1 MFLTKLRAFL
11 RLFGSTGI
19 LFLLLAS
26 LLWGLKE
33 GWSWVSLEMQFLGY
47 KGSVAALGP
56 DPRLPIVGTTFPPS
70 LVLATA
76 ILGRSPLLLQTI
88 LGSLLLGWTWR
99 QLRGL
104 PVEVGWCWL
113 WGLLMVVQPTL
124 ILMLLRSP
132 VWTATAGLVG
142 VNMALLFPL
151 SKEEQARAE
160 TGADSGELPIALRLL
175 LVGLA
180 LGPLMVLR
188 WESGWLLPW
197 VAGVLLLAF
206 RKQSWGFR
214 LASLLVAGFISLA
227 LMLSWLYVNWL
238 SVGDPW
244 AFTYQVGSGL
254 RLPQLREDLQQAG
267 GWRGVLEAGKWLA
280 VLAPAYL
287 LLGLG
292 SLLGRGPGRW
302 VWALVWGMPLVILLA
317 SLGQGLFLR
326 ELSRFGLFWVPLPL
340 LMGAYLC
347 RGAGP
352 GWAKRLLITALLGLN
367 CLTAGYGVSQEP
379 GFLMPLVAEER
390 DLWERLVAGVVPL
403 SGELE
408 AAQNLYEVTSAGQAL
423 EDWRRLR
430 QEKRQVGQYLYR
442 HLLPGQKVLVD
453 DDIHFE
459 AIFWA
464 RDPRSFLTPHQ
475 YEFALALQHPQ
486 ERVDYLLVA
495 GLADPLRSA
504 DRILQFWPEL
514 NFEGLLGFREVYSSP
529 QVRLWARQHQEEPQE
544 ERR

>member
-1 MFLTKLRAFL
+1 M
-11 RLFGSTGI
+11 
-19 LFLLLAS
+19 LLLAG

-33 GWSWVSLEMQFLGY
+33 GWGWVSLEMQFLGY

-76 ILGRSPLLLQTI
+76 ILGRSPLLLQAI
-88 LGSLLLGWTWR
+88 LGSLLVGWVGQQLRRLPAGLGWR
-99 QLRGL
+99 
-104 PVEVGWCWL
+104 WL
-113 WGLLMVVQPTL
+113 WGLLLLLQPAL

-132 VWTATAGLVG
+132 VWTATSLLLG

-151 SKEEQARAE
+151 ADEKQAAEKE
-160 TGADSGELPIALRLL
+160 ELPITLRLL
-175 LVGLA
+175 LLGLA

-188 WESGWLLPW
+188 WENVWLLPW
-197 VAGVLLLAF
+197 LAGVLLVAF
-206 RKQSWGFR
+206 RQQSWGFR
-214 LASLLVAGFISLA
+214 WTSLLVAGFISLA
-227 LMLSWLYVNWL
+227 LILSWLYVNWL
-238 SVGDPW
+238 AVGDPW

>member
-1 MFLTKLRAFL
+1 
-11 RLFGSTGI
+11 
-19 LFLLLAS
+19 
-26 LLWGLKE
+26 
-33 GWSWVSLEMQFLGY
+33 
-47 KGSVAALGP
+47 
-56 DPRLPIVGTTFPPS
+56 
-70 LVLATA
+70 
-76 ILGRSPLLLQTI
+76 
-88 LGSLLLGWTWR
+88 
-99 QLRGL
+99 
-104 PVEVGWCWL
+104 
-113 WGLLMVVQPTL
+113 L

-132 VWTATAGLVG
+132 AWTATSLLLG

-151 SKEEQARAE
+151 ADEKRAA
-160 TGADSGELPIALRLL
+160 GKSVAAGDELPITLRLL

-238 SVGDPW
+238 SAGDPW

-390 DLWERLVAGVVPL
+390 DLWERLVAGLVPL

-514 NFEGLLGFREVYSSP
+514 NFEGLPGFREVYSSP

>member
-1 MFLTKLRAFL
+1 
-11 RLFGSTGI
+11 
-19 LFLLLAS
+19 
-26 LLWGLKE
+26 
-33 GWSWVSLEMQFLGY
+33 MQFLGY

-56 DPRLPIVGTTFPPS
+56 DPRLPVVGITFPPL
-70 LVLATA
+70 LVMVHGHSGTIPAVAAGPSWALCCWA
-76 ILGRSPLLLQTI
+76 GRG
-88 LGSLLLGWTWR
+88 GSCAR
-99 QLRGL
+99 L
-104 PVEVGWCWL
+104 PVEVGWRWL
-113 WGLLMVVQPTL
+113 WGLLMMLQPAL

-132 VWTATAGLVG
+132 AWTATSLFAGGKHGLV
-142 VNMALLFPL
+142 VFPWL
-151 SKEEQARAE
+151 TRKRAA
-160 TGADSGELPIALRLL
+160 GKSVAAGDELPITLRLL

-197 VAGVLLLAF
+197 AGMLLLVAF
-206 RKQSWGFR
+206 RREVWGFR
-214 LASLLVAGFISLA
+214 WASLLVAGFVSLA
-227 LMLSWLYVNWL
+227 LILSWLYVNWL
-238 SVGDPW
+238 SAGDPW

-340 LMGAYLC
+340 LMGAYLHK
-347 RGAGP
+347 GLGP
-352 GWAKRLLITALLGLN
+352 GWAKRLVITALLGLN
-367 CLTAGYGVSQEP
+367 CLTSGYVLTQEP
-379 GFLMPLVAEER
+379 GFLPPLVAEER

-464 RDPRSFLTPHQ
+464 RDPRPFLTPHQ

-514 NFEGLLGFREVYSSP
+514 NFEGLPGFREVYSSP
-529 QVRLWARQHQEEPQE
+529 QVQLWARQHQEEPQE